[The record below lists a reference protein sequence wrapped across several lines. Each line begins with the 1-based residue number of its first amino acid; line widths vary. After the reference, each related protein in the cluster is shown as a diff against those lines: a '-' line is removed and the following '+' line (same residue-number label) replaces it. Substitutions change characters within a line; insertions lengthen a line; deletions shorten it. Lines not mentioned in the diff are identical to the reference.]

1 MVESK
6 LSQGCSAGAHTA
18 DARLAAPFLYYKR
31 DFGML
36 GYDENWMP
44 SDGVL
49 PDQVSGDVALEAV
62 AM

>member
-1 MVESK
+1 M
-6 LSQGCSAGAHTA
+6 
-18 DARLAAPFLYYKR
+18 R